1 VHGRYLRQLVREN
14 RVSLD
19 TDVLPDEK
27 EIAARRSAST
37 GLTTPELAVLLA
49 QTKIAAG
56 QQVLASDLPDDPS
69 LRSTLAE
76 YFPVPLRERFADQLG
91 AHRLRREIITT
102 SVINEMV
109 DTGGSTFLF
118 RLGEETGLPVVDITR
133 AWLVAREV
141 FGMRA
146 FWQQVEAL
154 AGSVDVDARIAVV
167 LEARKLME
175 RASRWLLMNRR
186 SPFGIA
192 ETVNFLGT
200 GVDTVRSAIPK
211 LLSGRDLSSFQERRA
226 SFTSQGVPAALA
238 DEVAAMV
245 PSYSAF
251 DIVTSAAATGHGVE
265 ETAAVYFLLADRL
278 QLGRLRDLIVALPRD
293 DRWSSVAR
301 SALRDDLY
309 AAHAALT
316 RDVLTIGATN
326 AGLTG
331 AWAVAG
337 PTGSAT
343 DRVATWEAQ
352 NVSAVSRAAATL
364 AEIWQSNRFTFT
376 TLSVAVRVIRTLVA
390 PGS

>member
-1 VHGRYLRQLVREN
+1 
-14 RVSLD
+14 VSLE
-19 TDVLPDEK
+19 TDGLPDEK
-27 EIAARRSAST
+27 EIAARRSAGT

-69 LRSTLAE
+69 LRSALAE

-141 FGMRA
+141 FGMAA
-146 FWQQVEAL
+146 FWQQAEAL
-154 AGSVDVDARIAVV
+154 EGTVDVDARIAVV

-175 RASRWLLMNRR
+175 RATRWLLMNRR

-192 ETVNFLGT
+192 ETVSFLAPGA
-200 GVDTVRSAIPK
+200 GTVRSAIPK
-211 LLSGRDLSSFQERRA
+211 LLSGRDMASFQERRA
-226 SFTSQGVPAALA
+226 SFTSQGVPAGLA

-251 DIVTSAAATGHGVE
+251 DIVTSAAATKHGVE
-265 ETAAVYFLLADRL
+265 ETAAVYFRLADRL

-316 RDVLTIGATN
+316 RDVLSIGASD

-337 PTGSAT
+337 PSGSAA
-343 DRVATWEAQ
+343 DRVAAWEAQ

-364 AEIWQSNRFTFT
+364 AEIWESNRFSFT